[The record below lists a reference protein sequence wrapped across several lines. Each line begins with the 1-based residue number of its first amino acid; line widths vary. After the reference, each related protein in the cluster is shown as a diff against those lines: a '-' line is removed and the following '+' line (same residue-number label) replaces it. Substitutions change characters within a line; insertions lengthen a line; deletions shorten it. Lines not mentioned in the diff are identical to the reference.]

1 MKFKK
6 EISVVI
12 PEYGGAT
19 MIPELVERLTKAITQ
34 VTDSYEIILVND
46 ASPDNTWDETLK
58 AAQADKHVV
67 GLNLARNGGQQY
79 AITAGLRY
87 ARGKWIVVMDCDLQN
102 RPEDIPLFYAK
113 AQEGCWDIVFARRV
127 KKQFGWWKTKT
138 SAWFHRVYDWMC
150 DNKTDESIAE
160 YGMYHGRVIAEYNK
174 LREVSRSFQFLI
186 SYLGFRVTSI
196 DIQHDERAE
205 GESGYTLKK
214 LIKLAF
220 DTIISNSIKPLV
232 LTTILGFIISVASF
246 VMAIYHV
253 VAHFFD
259 LAIVEG
265 WTSTIFSIWF
275 MGGMLLFVL
284 GVIGLYIGKIFEQVK
299 ERPMF
304 IVMDSINAD
313 ED

>member
-1 MKFKK
+1 MEYKR

-12 PEYGGAT
+12 PEYMGKS
-19 MIPELVERLTKAITQ
+19 MLPELLRRLKESITQ
-34 VTDSYEIILVND
+34 VTDNYEIILVND
-46 ASPDNTWDETLK
+46 ASPDGIWSDIVRFAKE
-58 AAQADKHVV
+58 DKHIV

-79 AITAGLRY
+79 AITAGLSY
-87 ARGKWIVVMDCDLQN
+87 AKGKWVVVMDCDLQN
-102 RPEDIPLFYAK
+102 RPEDIPLFYQK
-113 AQEGCWDIVFARRV
+113 AQEGCWDIVYARRV

-138 SAWFHRVYDWMC
+138 SAWFHRIYDWMC

-174 LREVSRSFQFLI
+174 LKEVARSFQFLI

-205 GESGYTLKK
+205 GESSYTLGK

-232 LTTILGFIISVASF
+232 LTTIIGFVISVASF
-246 VMAIYHV
+246 FMAIYQLI
-253 VAHFFD
+253 AHFFD

-299 ERPMF
+299 QRPMF
-304 IVMDSINAD
+304 IVMDSVNA

>member
-1 MKFKK
+1 MEFKR

-12 PEYGGAT
+12 PEYMGAS
-19 MIPELVERLTKAITQ
+19 MLPELLRRLTASITS
-34 VTDSYEIILVND
+34 VTNNYEIILVND
-46 ASPDNTWDETLK
+46 ASPDNTWPEILRLAK
-58 AAQADKHVV
+58 QDKHIV
-67 GLNLARNGGQQY
+67 GLNLAKNGGQQY
-79 AITAGLRY
+79 AITAGLSY
-87 ARGKWIVVMDCDLQN
+87 AKGKWVVVMDCDLQN

-113 AQEGCWDIVFARRV
+113 AQEGCWDIVYARRL

-138 SAWFHRVYDWMC
+138 SAWFHRIYDWMC

-174 LREVSRSFQFLI
+174 LKEVARSFQFLI
-186 SYLGFRVTSI
+186 SYLGFRVTAI

-205 GESGYTLKK
+205 GESSYTISK
-214 LIKLAF
+214 LIRLAF

-232 LTTILGFIISVASF
+232 LTTIIGFVISVASF
-246 VMAIYHV
+246 IMAIYQLI
-253 VAHFFD
+253 AHFFD

-275 MGGMLLFVL
+275 IGGLLLFVL
-284 GVIGLYIGKIFEQVK
+284 GMIGLYIGKIFEQVK
-299 ERPMF
+299 QRPMF
-304 IVMDSINAD
+304 IIMDSVNA